1 MMKKI
6 TVIYKQF
13 DVVAVPF
20 PFTDSSVTKKRPAVI
35 LSSHK
40 NFNNEAGHCIMAMI
54 TSARNAAWPCDIAI
68 TDLSLSGLPKPS
80 VIRMKFFTLDHKL
93 IIGTVGVLSTKDKVV
108 LKKMMKTVFD
118 KLL

>member
-6 TVIYKQF
+6 IAIYKQF
-13 DVVAVPF
+13 DIVTVPF
-20 PFTDSSVTKKRPAVI
+20 PFTDSSATKRRPAIV

-40 NFNNEAGHCIMAMI
+40 NFNNETGHSVMAMI
-54 TSARNAAWPCDIAI
+54 TSARNKSWPCDISIA
-68 TDLSLSGLPKPS
+68 DLVSSGLPKPS

-93 IIGTVGVLSTKDKVV
+93 IIDTIGVLSAKDKAA
-108 LKKMMKTVFD
+108 LKKMMKSVFD